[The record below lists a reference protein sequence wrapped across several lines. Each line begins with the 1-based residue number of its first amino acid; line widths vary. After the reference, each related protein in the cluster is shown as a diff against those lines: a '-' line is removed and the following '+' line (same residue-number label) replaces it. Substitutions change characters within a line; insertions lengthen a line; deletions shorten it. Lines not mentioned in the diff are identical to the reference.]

1 MEQLTGLCGCEGV
14 NCVVCGYGGEGV
26 ECVGVRVAHNKQMQN
41 LTTQVCYEVCVIN
54 HNQCG
59 VGYSLVPRPF
69 LVGGV
74 SRVYNRKSV

>member
-1 MEQLTGLCGCEGV
+1 MNSAGAVPYGPTGLCGCEGV

-54 HNQCG
+54 L
-59 VGYSLVPRPF
+59 S
-69 LVGGV
+69 
-74 SRVYNRKSV
+74 

>member
-1 MEQLTGLCGCEGV
+1 MCGCEGV

-54 HNQCG
+54 L
-59 VGYSLVPRPF
+59 S
-69 LVGGV
+69 
-74 SRVYNRKSV
+74 